1 LRSTQP
7 ADDEKPDEIAG
18 LAELFR
24 NAPEV
29 EEVKPPALVS
39 LIRMLRLVAKMRRRH
54 ATISASVGLMSGD
67 LDILYLLQRTQ
78 DRVGP
83 RVTDLA
89 TNLGVTPGGISKR
102 IDRLEAA
109 RLVQRIDA
117 EDDRRAWRIELTA
130 EGLALVRKARKFPR
144 ANLNK
149 VLTSKEWALLDN
161 LLQRL
166 SEAYEEA
173 PRN

>member
-1 LRSTQP
+1 MRSIES

-24 NAPEV
+24 NAPDV

-39 LIRMLRLVAKMRRRH
+39 LVRMLRLVARMRRHH

-117 EDDRRAWRIELTA
+117 EDDRRAWRIKLTA

-144 ANLNK
+144 ANVNEA
-149 VLTSKEWALLDN
+149 LTSKEWALLDN

-166 SEAYEEA
+166 SEAYQQA
-173 PRN
+173 HRN